1 MKTEQC
7 FSLVSET
14 WSPQVNGVTNTLN
27 YLSEGLRARGHHL
40 QIVRPAQTGEKTGL
54 TLAQTTTELRV
65 RGLPLPGYPQL
76 QWGLPATAALRR
88 LWQQQPPDAVY
99 LVTEGPLGWSALRLA
114 RRMGIPVISGF
125 HTRFDGYCGHYR
137 LGFLQGSV
145 ASYLRWFHNHTR
157 LTLAASQSHL
167 RELQQLGIQPCA
179 LLGRGVDCQR
189 FSPAHRD
196 QALRQNWGVAEG
208 ELVLLH
214 TGRLAAEKNLPL
226 LVAAWQTLRR
236 QQSLEG
242 ISLRL
247 VIVGDGPQRCEL
259 QRQLP
264 DALFTG
270 MLEGEAL
277 ARAYA
282 SADIFVFPSL
292 SETFGNVV
300 LEAMA
305 SGLAVCAFEHAAA
318 GQHISDRISG
328 CVADMADEGQF
339 IDNLCWLVRDAQ
351 GRRSIRLH
359 ARHRACQL
367 DWSQV
372 VQRFESHLQQAACTA
387 LPASQ
392 LQPRLRPAA
401 RAPHD

>member
-1 MKTEQC
+1 MKTAQC
-7 FSLVSET
+7 FTLVSET
-14 WSPQVNGVTNTLN
+14 WSPQVNGVSNTLTH
-27 YLSEGLRARGHHL
+27 LSQGLLQRGHQL
-40 QIVRPAQTGEKTGL
+40 QIVRPAQGTERSGL
-54 TLAQTTTELRV
+54 QPHPSCIELRV

-76 QWGLPATAALRR
+76 QWGLPATRAMHR
-88 LWQQQPPDAVY
+88 LWQQQPPDAIY
-99 LVTEGPLGWSALRLA
+99 LATEGPLGWSALRLA

-137 LGFLQGSV
+137 LGFLQASV
-145 ASYLRWFHNHTR
+145 ASYLRWFHNHTS

-167 RELQQLGIQPCA
+167 RELQHLGIRPCA

-196 QALRQNWGVAEG
+196 PALRQNWGVTEG
-208 ELVLLH
+208 DLVLLH

-226 LVAAWQTLRR
+226 LVAAWQTLRS
-236 QQSLEG
+236 QQSVNG
-242 ISLRL
+242 SSLRL
-247 VIVGDGPQRCEL
+247 VIVGDGPQRNDL

-300 LEAMA
+300 IEAMA

-328 CVADMADEGQF
+328 CVADMADEAQF
-339 IDNLCWLVRDAQ
+339 IDNLRWLVGDAQ

-387 LPASQ
+387 LPAGQ
-392 LQPRLRPAA
+392 LQP
-401 RAPHD
+401 